1 MHSFGVENQSLTKFE
16 LAVNRATTR
25 EPGGMKALSGVVP
38 ERELRAVAMGE
49 IYARAESVAPSTETM
64 S

>member
-25 EPGGMKALSGVVP
+25 EPGGMEALWGVVP

-49 IYARAESVAPSTETM
+49 IPDNPAS
-64 S
+64 